1 MPGIFDQ
8 LVEDDPEVEIEEE
21 VEEVC
26 DMITE
31 EEEHDCP
38 LCQYHQNDA
47 SVIERMNQMEQSMT
61 GNTSSEEI
69 YKTLAA
75 LYDAQVRQPL
85 LNQGLEAPEITVE
98 QIRMHYT
105 LHRLNLKDIVSKE
118 ILEINNMQ
126 VHFRKNQVAT
136 MNTKTGRKKI
146 DPKAMGEWI
155 KLSKHKLDL
164 IKYYN
169 TSVGKEKKKESHSI
183 KPYDF
188 S

>member
-1 MPGIFDQ
+1 
-8 LVEDDPEVEIEEE
+8 
-21 VEEVC
+21 
-26 DMITE
+26 
-31 EEEHDCP
+31 
-38 LCQYHQNDA
+38 
-47 SVIERMNQMEQSMT
+47 MT

-98 QIRMHYT
+98 QLRKHYT

-136 MNTKTGRKKI
+136 MNTKTGRKTI
-146 DPKAMGEWI
+146 NPRVMGEWI
-155 KLSKHKLDL
+155 KLSKQKLDL
-164 IKYYN
+164 IKYYR
-169 TSVGKEKKKESHSI
+169 TSVGNEKKNEAHSI